1 MNREQTVQVSGVRV
15 RTRPAGSVQTAS
27 TPGARLPGNIIP
39 LLLGLVLLFS
49 VSAFAV
55 PSDQSDVR
63 AAVQRIFD
71 QLKNGEYSSLYDA
84 LPSNARTR
92 ITREQLVKGLEQS
105 KDTFQLQKIDIGAVS
120 VSGNL
125 AVVDTTMYAHIN
137 GFNADGKLVVQQYLI
152 KEDGRW
158 KVATGDTAT
167 INRFLQSNP
176 AFGKRFPI
184 KKPQA
189 FVYQNNKWMAIPMG
203 PKRN

>member
-1 MNREQTVQVSGVRV
+1 MIMRNKR
-15 RTRPAGSVQTAS
+15 
-27 TPGARLPGNIIP
+27 IIP
-39 LLLGLVLLFS
+39 WLLGLLVVFGG
-49 VSAFAV
+49 SAFAM
-55 PSDQSDVR
+55 PSDQTDVR

-84 LPSNARTR
+84 LPAAARTR
-92 ITREQLVKGLEQS
+92 LTREQLVKGLEQS
-105 KDTFQLQKIDIGAVS
+105 KDTFQLQRIDIGTVS

-189 FVYQNNKWMAIPMG
+189 FVHQNNKWVPIPTG
-203 PKRN
+203 PPRRTS